1 MTREQAIAVLQTIK
15 PTPCR
20 GDGKSTTHTLEII
33 AIDMAIKALEQE
45 PCGKDINVLTAD
57 AISREAVLEWCGDI
71 NMDVYTNEVKEFI
84 LSLPSVQPKHKT
96 GTWRKDIDNSRRWD
110 RVRFYCSE
118 CGSWQTYGETEY
130 CPKCGAKM
138 EREKA

>member
-1 MTREQAIAVLQTIK
+1 MTK
-15 PTPCR
+15 
-20 GDGKSTTHTLEII
+20 KEII
-33 AIDMAIKALEQE
+33 RNLKYTMEKHKNDRVDTFGTNIFVMCKDILDYLEQE

-130 CPKCGAKM
+130 CPKCGARMGK
-138 EREKA
+138 EKT